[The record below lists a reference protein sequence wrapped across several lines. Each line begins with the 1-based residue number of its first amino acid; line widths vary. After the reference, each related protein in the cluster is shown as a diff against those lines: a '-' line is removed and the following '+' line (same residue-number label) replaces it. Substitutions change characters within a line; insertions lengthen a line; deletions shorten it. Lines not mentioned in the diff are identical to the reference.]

1 MNPRQG
7 DHGRDPAMEKIM
19 LSRPTFVPLAFW
31 VGFLLAGF
39 ATQFGAPPKSHVAK
53 NAASR
58 DVIRDPGVATKLAR
72 D

>member
-1 MNPRQG
+1 
-7 DHGRDPAMEKIM
+7 MEKTM

-39 ATQFGAPPKSHVAK
+39 ATQFGAPPKSQAAR
-53 NAASR
+53 NAASLE
-58 DVIRDPGVATKLAR
+58 VARDPGMATKLAR

>member
-1 MNPRQG
+1 
-7 DHGRDPAMEKIM
+7 M

-39 ATQFGAPPKSHVAK
+39 ATQFGAPPKSQAAR
-53 NAASR
+53 NAASLE
-58 DVIRDPGVATKLAR
+58 VARDPGMATKLAR